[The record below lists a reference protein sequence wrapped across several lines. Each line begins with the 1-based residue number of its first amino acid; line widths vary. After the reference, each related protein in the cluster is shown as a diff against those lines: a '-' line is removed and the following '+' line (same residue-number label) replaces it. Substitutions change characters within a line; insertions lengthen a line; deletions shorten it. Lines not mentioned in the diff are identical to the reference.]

1 MEPRV
6 RGFEKLMGEAVLPS
20 RATPF
25 SAGYDFHACIPVS
38 SGSITIEPG
47 QTAAIPTGITAYMPG
62 DEVLLLFI
70 RSGLARKQG
79 LTLQNAVGVVDS
91 DYYGNEIIFLV
102 RNEGSNPVKVRHRDR
117 IGQGIFTKYLLADDD
132 QTLEFKRTGGFGSTG
147 R

>member
-1 MEPRV
+1 MEKV
-6 RGFEKLMGEAVLPS
+6 RGFEKLVGEAILPS

-91 DYYGNEIIFLV
+91 DYYGSDIIFLI
-102 RNEGSNPVKVRHRDR
+102 RNEGKDPVKIEHRDR
-117 IGQGIFTKYLLADDD
+117 IGQGIFMKYLLADND
-132 QTLEFKRTGGFGSTG
+132 QPPEVRRTGGFGSTG

>member
-1 MEPRV
+1 MEKV
-6 RGFEKLMGEAVLPS
+6 RGFEKLTREAILPS

-25 SAGYDFHACIPVS
+25 SAGYDFRACIPVS

-47 QTAAIPTGITAYMPG
+47 QTAAIPTGITAYMPA

-102 RNEGSNPVKVRHRDR
+102 RNEGVDPVLVRSGDR
-117 IGQGIFTKYLLADDD
+117 IGQGIFTKYLLADND
-132 QTLEFKRTGGFGSTG
+132 QPPEVRRTGGFGSTG

>member
-1 MEPRV
+1 MAPKV
-6 RGFEKLMGEAVLPS
+6 RGFEKLAREAILPS

-25 SAGYDFHACIPVS
+25 SAGYDFYAC
-38 SGSITIEPG
+38 GSVTIEPG
-47 QTAAIPTGITAYMPG
+47 QTVAITTGITAYMPG

-70 RSGLARKQG
+70 RSGLAWKLG

-102 RNEGSNPVKVRHRDR
+102 RNEGNSPVRIEHRDR
-117 IGQGIFTKYLLADDD
+117 IGQGIFTKYLLADNDRPP
-132 QTLEFKRTGGFGSTG
+132 EVKRTGGFGSTG